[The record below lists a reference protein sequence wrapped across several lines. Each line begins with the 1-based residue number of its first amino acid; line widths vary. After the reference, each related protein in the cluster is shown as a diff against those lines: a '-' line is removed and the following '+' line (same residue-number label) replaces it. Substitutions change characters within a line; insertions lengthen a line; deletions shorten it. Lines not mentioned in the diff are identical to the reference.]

1 MSRNRDLA
9 AVFGVLAVAWP
20 LYGFATGFMAQYYP
34 PWVQLVVWAVNV
46 SVITFLPLVRSTT
59 RWTALGAGIVG
70 TVLVVWAVIEIV
82 SLPPVAAMG
91 PAVNV
96 VFGALFVL
104 FSLRAYIEKAIS

>member
-20 LYGFATGFMAQYYP
+20 LFGFATGFMAQYYP

-46 SVITFLPLVRSTT
+46 SIIIFLNMVRSTA

-70 TVLVVWAVIEIV
+70 IIMVIWAVIEIV
-82 SLPPVAAMG
+82 ILPPAATTG

-96 VFGALFVL
+96 VFGTLFTIFALL
-104 FSLRAYIEKAIS
+104 AYFEKPLS